1 MLGSQMLCRDGAVRV
16 LPGRPKP
23 LFGRQQRRHP
33 KLVHAFPRP
42 NIHRT
47 LEQILLPY
55 MIGALFGVG
64 YGSVVAAGGWEA
76 LRVPVNANCAV
87 AAGSEAAAGGERRGS
102 IGGAGGDVGAAGDL
116 HGTSSDISFAAQVC
130 ARDTRAEQEANAQ
143 IDEDDDED
151 FESSGAGSD
160 NDDDIHAEER
170 RGGGGGGVDP
180 QATVAA
186 ATKPATKTAAVTR
199 SQTRNAGSSSDSDV
213 GDSGA
218 ETGRGSDP
226 VGFESGEDERAGPD
240 ARHPLLPGRE
250 GVGDSVPPADGLSL
264 VHQASSYDSTE
275 GEDDEEEEE
284 DRGGW
289 GQVVVK
295 PVKVARWDKQGQRSK
310 AQLSLNQLRALIL
323 ERAESTPQRATYRRA
338 ARLVSERAAD
348 VACVPIFVPRR
359 KKPGGWHVQQC
370 WCSFNDDTM
379 AYIWYRHLFVY

>member
-1 MLGSQMLCRDGAVRV
+1 MLGSQMICRGGAVRV
-16 LPGRPKP
+16 LHGRPKP

-33 KLVHAFPRP
+33 NFVHAFPRP
-42 NIHRT
+42 TTRRT
-47 LEQILLPY
+47 REQILLPY

-76 LRVPVNANCAV
+76 LRVPVNANGAV
-87 AAGSEAAAGGERRGS
+87 AAGSEAAAAGERRGS
-102 IGGAGGDVGAAGDL
+102 IGGGAGDVGAAGDL

-130 ARDTRAEQEANAQ
+130 ARDTRAEQEAHAQ

-151 FESSGAGSD
+151 FESSGASSD
-160 NDDDIHAEER
+160 NDDDIHVEER
-170 RGGGGGGVDP
+170 PGGGGGGVDP
-180 QATVAA
+180 QVTVAA
-186 ATKPATKTAAVTR
+186 ATQPATRTTAVTR
-199 SQTRNAGSSSDSDV
+199 SQTRTAGSTNDSDV

-218 ETGRGSDP
+218 EARRGSDP
-226 VGFESGEDERAGPD
+226 VRFEGGEDERAAPD

-250 GVGDSVPPADGLSL
+250 GVGDSVPPTAGLSL

-323 ERAESTPQRATYRRA
+323 ERAESTPQRVTYRRA
-338 ARLVSERAAD
+338 ARLVSERATE
-348 VACVPIFVPRR
+348 VAFVCVCVF
-359 KKPGGWHVQQC
+359 
-370 WCSFNDDTM
+370 F
-379 AYIWYRHLFVY
+379 LFLAVKSPEDGMHSIVGVYLMIIQ